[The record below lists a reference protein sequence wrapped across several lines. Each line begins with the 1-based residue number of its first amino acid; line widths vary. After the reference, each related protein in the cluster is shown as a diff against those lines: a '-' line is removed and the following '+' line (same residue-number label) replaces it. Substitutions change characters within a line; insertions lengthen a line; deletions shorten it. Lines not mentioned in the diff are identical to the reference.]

1 MPERRINAATAIAS
15 IVLCVVFGSFICTMF
30 CCVFKQWLGKRRR
43 RLEFDEEQRIDFA
56 ADAAMHAAAAA
67 RLEFYRAAG
76 RRGHDRAGQ
85 AGPAGPAGSAG
96 PSGPAKSSQRHY
108 IVVQPALC
116 ESDEADGAGGAL
128 ALATPIAISDNICAY
143 GNGSGA
149 EQCGAVR

>member
-1 MPERRINAATAIAS
+1 MSDMSANAATAIAS
-15 IVLCVVFGSFICTMF
+15 IVLCIVFGSFICTMF
-30 CCVFKQWLGKRRR
+30 CCVFKQWLGKRRQ
-43 RLEFDEEQRIDFA
+43 RLEFDEEDRINAA

-85 AGPAGPAGSAG
+85 EDPAS
-96 PSGPAKSSQRHY
+96 PAKSSQRHY